1 MTKKCNLPHKIC
13 TNCGLSFAW
22 RKKWSRCWDEVT
34 HCSKRCKSEA
44 KKARLQNHESQN
56 IKASTVHR

>member
-1 MTKKCNLPHKIC
+1 MTKKFRLPHKIC

-44 KKARLQNHESQN
+44 KSARLQNH
-56 IKASTVHR
+56 